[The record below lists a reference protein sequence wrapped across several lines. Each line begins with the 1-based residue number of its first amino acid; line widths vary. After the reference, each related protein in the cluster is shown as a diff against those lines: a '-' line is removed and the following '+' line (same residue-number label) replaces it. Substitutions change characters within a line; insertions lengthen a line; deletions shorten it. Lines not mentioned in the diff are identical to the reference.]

1 MANKFSK
8 VEEKDLVGLVVIGK
22 SRNSSGRERI
32 WAGAICTGLV
42 LLDEENNQDRLI
54 QVTDP
59 TVRTKNKNRL
69 VRLSTFSG
77 LVGPASFSN
86 FKAEAPVQPKPEVTA
101 NGRSFKIAI
110 RINGKNTYHVDQF
123 SDWSAANIRAQA
135 MAAELNG
142 EVSGIY
148 LCK

>member
-8 VEEKDLVGLVVIGK
+8 VEEKSLSGLVVIGK

-86 FKAEAPVQPKPEVTA
+86 FKAEAPQAPKPEVSV

-110 RINGKNTYHVDQF
+110 RVNGKNTYHVDQF

>member
-8 VEEKDLVGLVVIGK
+8 VEEKDLSGLVVIGK

-42 LLDEENNQDRLI
+42 LLDEENNLDRLI

-69 VRLSTFSG
+69 IRLSTFSG

-86 FKAEAPVQPKPEVTA
+86 FKVEAPQAPKPEVTT
-101 NGRSFKIAI
+101 NGKSFKIAI
-110 RINGKNTYHVDQF
+110 RVNGKNTYHVDQF
-123 SDWSAANIRAQA
+123 PDWSAANARAQA
-135 MAAELNG
+135 MAAELKG

-148 LCK
+148 CK

>member
-1 MANKFSK
+1 MAKFSK
-8 VEEKDLVGLVVIGK
+8 VEEKDLSGLVVIGK

-86 FKAEAPVQPKPEVTA
+86 FKVEAPVQAPKPEVTT

-110 RINGKNTYHVDQF
+110 RVNGKNTYHVDQF

>member
-42 LLDEENNQDRLI
+42 LLDENQDRLI

-86 FKAEAPVQPKPEVTA
+86 FKAEAPQAPKPEATV

-110 RINGKNTYHVDQF
+110 RVNGKNTYHVDQF
-123 SDWSAANIRAQA
+123 SDWSAANVCAQA
-135 MAAELNG
+135 MAVELKG

-148 LCK
+148 CK